1 MMLEVS
7 AGPLARGD
15 LDPRPHIGYLQVEVQ
30 PRDVASAPE
39 AHFGNGVQL
48 LGHSIEA
55 IDERHWRLRTLWQS
69 DGAAQADETFFVHL
83 LLSNQLVTSNDGDS
97 GGGLYSMRAWRRGDV
112 IIDERT
118 LDVPPGADRVKLLIE
133 MGIYNRVTGQR
144 VKVLDTAQAVI
155 NDAVLLGGPNAIG
168 P

>member
-1 MMLEVS
+1 
-7 AGPLARGD
+7 
-15 LDPRPHIGYLQVEVQ
+15 
-30 PRDVASAPE
+30 
-39 AHFGNGVQL
+39 VQL

>member
-1 MMLEVS
+1 
-7 AGPLARGD
+7 
-15 LDPRPHIGYLQVEVQ
+15 
-30 PRDVASAPE
+30 
-39 AHFGNGVQL
+39 
-48 LGHSIEA
+48 
-55 IDERHWRLRTLWQS
+55 
-69 DGAAQADETFFVHL
+69 
-83 LLSNQLVTSNDGDS
+83 
-97 GGGLYSMRAWRRGDV
+97 MRAWRRGDV